1 MGEYWVLFGVVGKV
15 FPCIGLR
22 GTKLGFGGPVD
33 YPSLSTPKGFLVG
46 FIEVPVEH
54 PLWGRQGSCC
64 QLRSIGFYGA
74 VNAVVFF
81 ARHVWVY

>member
-22 GTKLGFGGPVD
+22 GTKLGYGGPVN
-33 YPSLSTPKGFLVG
+33 YPSLSTPKRFLVG

-81 ARHVWVY
+81 A

>member
-1 MGEYWVLFGVVGKV
+1 MGEYWVLFGVVGMV

-22 GTKLGFGGPVD
+22 GTKLGYGGPVN
-33 YPSLSTPKGFLVG
+33 YPSLSTPKRFLVG

-81 ARHVWVY
+81 A